1 MMNYDWFDDVYED
14 DYNYD
19 DYECN
24 QIINKD
30 NEEINQ
36 KTDSFI
42 NEKMKIFIS
51 ALRTDSVIDRTCF
64 KLFSDI
70 INESINENLDTVKVF
85 DSLILYIEADASK
98 VINVIFQKI
107 MNKAAYLDCFGKVVS
122 YKNLTEQIEFV
133 CMANSFSFSR
143 NVVENIASYIWLK
156 NNAPTEFK
164 SDELLNVIKK
174 DVLHSCLRPYLEYIK
189 HAYYFFIKNH
199 SVIKIKK
206 EYSVVTEMKIK
217 KESKLYK
224 EYHDKIIHIASKT
237 LEAEPNRSTYA
248 LKKKLYKYFNQRVS
262 EQTIARW
269 IGEYRKENNI
279 EAHKPYAKGAF
290 SLLGI
295 DK

>member
-1 MMNYDWFDDVYED
+1 MNYDWFDDVYED
-14 DYNYD
+14 DYNLD
-19 DYECN
+19 DCEYN
-24 QIINKD
+24 QVVTQDDEDIK
-30 NEEINQ
+30 Q

-51 ALRTDSVIDRTCF
+51 ALRTDSVIDRSCF

-70 INESINENLDTVKVF
+70 INESINRNLDTVKVF

-164 SDELLNVIKK
+164 SDELLSVIKK

-189 HAYYFFIKNH
+189 HAYYSFIKNH

-206 EYSVVTEMKIK
+206 ESSVVMEMKTK

-248 LKKKLYKYFNQRVS
+248 LKKKLHKHFNQRVS

-269 IGEYRKENNI
+269 IDEYRKENNI

>member
-1 MMNYDWFDDVYED
+1 MNYDWLDDVNED
-14 DYNYD
+14 DYTPD
-19 DYECN
+19 DCEYN
-24 QIINKD
+24 QVVTQDDEDIK
-30 NEEINQ
+30 Q

-51 ALRTDSVIDRTCF
+51 ALKTDSVIDRTCF

-70 INESINENLDTVKVF
+70 INESINGNLDTVKVF
-85 DSLILYIEADASK
+85 DSLISYIEADASK

-107 MNKAAYLDCFGKVVS
+107 MNKTAYLDCFGNVVS
-122 YKNLTEQIEFV
+122 YKDLTEQIEFV
-133 CMANSFSFSR
+133 CMANSFRFSR

-156 NNAPTEFK
+156 HNAPTEFK
-164 SDELLNVIKK
+164 SNELLKVIKK
-174 DVLHSCLRPYLEYIK
+174 DVLHSCLCPYFEYIK
-189 HAYYFFIKNH
+189 HAYYSFIKNH

-206 EYSVVTEMKIK
+206 EYSVATEVKIK
-217 KESKLYK
+217 KSKLYK

-269 IGEYRKENNI
+269 IDKYRKENNI